1 MARKLSTPG
10 EPTTET
16 HTEVDVEHTPE
27 AVASNVPT
35 NDVPTLDAEA
45 DKESTNETQIKNEVG
60 QMSQAEMQ
68 AMILSL
74 QTQLAQ
80 QIQPNTTAPKAIEQR
95 SRVVLGKNGWT
106 REYY

>member
-16 HTEVDVEHTPE
+16 QIEVEVEHTPE

-45 DKESTNETQIKNEVG
+45 EKEPTTETQIQTAVG

-74 QTQLAQ
+74 QGQLAQ
-80 QIQPNTTAPKAIEQR
+80 QSQPSATTPKVVEQR

-106 REYY
+106 REYH